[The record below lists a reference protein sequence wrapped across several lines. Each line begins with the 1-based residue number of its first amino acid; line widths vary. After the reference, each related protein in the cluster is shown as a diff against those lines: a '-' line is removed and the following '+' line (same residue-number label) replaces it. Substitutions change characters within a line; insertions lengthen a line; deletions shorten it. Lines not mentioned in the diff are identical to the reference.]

1 MRYGH
6 VVLRV
11 ITCISMLLALALT
24 GAGCGSSSSN
34 TGVSADAY
42 VKTVCT
48 AVKGWASDIDTRSG
62 ALNVATIKNAVEGKA
77 AIQTFF
83 KAAVSD
89 TSDVVAKLQA
99 AGQPGIKNGK
109 TISGA
114 FVTAFTQIETALK
127 KGQSQ
132 ANALPINSPTAFR
145 DAGRTLANSVQ
156 SSLNNIGSGLSGLK
170 SPELESAAKKEPAC
184 ASLTS

>member
-1 MRYGH
+1 MRYGA

-11 ITCISMLLALALT
+11 VTFLSVLVVLAL
-24 GAGCGSSSSN
+24 AGCGSSSSSS
-34 TGVSADAY
+34 GVSAATY
-42 VKTVCT
+42 VKAVCG
-48 AVKGWASDIDTRSG
+48 AVRGWASDIDTRSG
-62 ALNVATIKNAVEGKA
+62 ALNVATIKNAAEGKA

-83 KAAVSD
+83 KAAVTD

-99 AGQPGIKNGK
+99 AGEPSIKNGN
-109 TISGA
+109 TISAA
-114 FVTAFTQIETALK
+114 FVSAFTQIETVLK

-132 ANALPINSPTAFR
+132 ANTLPTKNPAAFR

>member
-1 MRYGH
+1 MRYGA

-11 ITCISMLLALALT
+11 VAFISVLFAVALV

-34 TGVSADAY
+34 TGVSAAAY

-48 AVKGWASDIDTRSG
+48 AVRSWASDIDTRSG
-62 ALNVATIKNAVEGKA
+62 ALNVGTIKNAAEGKA

-83 KAAVSD
+83 KAAGTD
-89 TSDVVAKLQA
+89 TSDVVAKLEA
-99 AGQPGIKNGK
+99 AGQPNIKNGK
-109 TISGA
+109 TISAA
-114 FVTAFTQIETALK
+114 FVTAFTQIETVLK
-127 KGQSQ
+127 KGQAQ
-132 ANALPINSPTAFR
+132 ANALPTDSPTAFR

-184 ASLTS
+184 ASLT